1 MNHVE
6 FRSCNT
12 NHNSF
17 VVSYQVF
24 RFFLAFGS
32 SSVFESLSDEL
43 ELELSELLDELLDEL
58 SDDDADFDDEE
69 SLESEESDESESL
82 DESES
87 EELLFEDFVSPA
99 AFLASILKLASKKFF
114 HKTCISNYSS
124 MYYYV
129 MQHFKE
135 RQIVSTLAKIL
146 LKSLSLIRQVHPQ
159 CNTSKHMCE
168 KKLAHNDKIY
178 NLLRII

>member
-1 MNHVE
+1 M
-6 FRSCNT
+6 
-12 NHNSF
+12 
-17 VVSYQVF
+17 SYQVF

-99 AFLASILKLASKKFF
+99 AFFASILKSANKKFF
-114 HKTCISNYSS
+114 HKKLY
-124 MYYYV
+124 
-129 MQHFKE
+129 FKL
-135 RQIVSTLAKIL
+135 Q
-146 LKSLSLIRQVHPQ
+146 
-159 CNTSKHMCE
+159 
-168 KKLAHNDKIY
+168 
-178 NLLRII
+178 